1 MTEIIIH
8 NGDNRLIL
16 KEFADASFDSCVCD
30 PPYELGFMGKAWDK
44 SGIAYDV
51 AMWKEVFR
59 VLKPGAHLLA
69 FGGSRTYHRLA
80 CAIEDAGFEIRDQ
93 LQWIFGSGF
102 PKGLDV
108 AWEMHKLACSWYGI
122 MVEYDH
128 EKVESHPG
136 RMEGAPDPAK
146 GKVQEAE
153 YDLRFVRAAYLSQ
166 AVYACAQCGQ
176 VLQPVMPEQ
185 DPQKHRRA
193 WTESEIVWPEQ
204 PGMERRSDLEA
215 AQGELQGCEV
225 CQMSHGFFADGA
237 QGWLCH
243 GTSVG
248 NGSIPWQVPLE
259 DGSCPSYR
267 PQSGAQLAREPA
279 AVFVERRAQE
289 ERGWN
294 VALKPAHEPIVVA
307 RKPIEG
313 TVVANVLKHGTGA
326 INVAGCRIEHEK
338 GIPASLSNAGQHGWH
353 TGGDMDR
360 KQEQNGR
367 WPANVILTYPED
379 EYILRHDATPEQKR
393 ELYQWL
399 QAQA

>member
-1 MTEIIIH
+1 MNLI
-8 NGDNRLIL
+8 NGNSLDIL
-16 KEFADASFDSCVCD
+16 KSYPDNHFASCVTD
-30 PPYELGFMGKAWDK
+30 PPYGLGFMGVAWDTFQGK
-44 SGIAYDV
+44 GGSLTKNRAQDFDVLRSHEHPRKAEEQAGIRHKNNV
-51 AMWKEVFR
+51 ALYEFTLAWAKEVYR

-102 PKGLDV
+102 PKGLDI
-108 AWEMHKLACSWYGI
+108 AWEMHKLACTWHGI

-128 EKVESHPG
+128 EKAKSNPG
-136 RMEGAPDPAK
+136 RMEGTPDSAK

-153 YDLRFVRAAYLSQ
+153 HDLRFVRATYLSQ

-185 DPQKHRRA
+185 DPQKHRRT
-193 WTESEIVWPEQ
+193 WTESETVWPEQ
-204 PGMERRSDLEA
+204 PGMEGRSNLEA
-215 AQGELQGCEV
+215 AQGELQRCEV

-307 RKPIEG
+307 RKPLEG
-313 TVVANVLKHGTGA
+313 TVVQNVLKWCL
-326 INVAGCRIEHEK
+326 VC
-338 GIPASLSNAGQHGWH
+338 
-353 TGGDMDR
+353 
-360 KQEQNGR
+360 
-367 WPANVILTYPED
+367 
-379 EYILRHDATPEQKR
+379 
-393 ELYQWL
+393 
-399 QAQA
+399 